1 MKIIQDG
8 GQILKHIIYLGLYL
22 LLAFSA
28 MHCTEFENT
37 DNQPTVTDL
46 PDQESWDNNI
56 FFTRDDKRRAVLTAG
71 YIAKYN
77 SKNYTIL
84 KDGVRVDFYNDEGV
98 LRSILTSEEGKVY
111 DDKQDMY
118 ANCHVV
124 VRSENGTTLYTDE
137 LFWNNSE
144 QKIISK
150 VPVKITTLS
159 DTLYGDTFKS
169 DPDLVDYE
177 ITNAHGTSDHSI
189 SIGE

>member
-8 GQILKHIIYLGLYL
+8 GQILKHIIYRGLYL

-118 ANCHVV
+118 ANGHVV

>member
-1 MKIIQDG
+1 MKIIEDDAQV
-8 GQILKHIIYLGLYL
+8 LKHIIYLGLLL
-22 LLAFSA
+22 LLAISGI
-28 MHCTEFENT
+28 HCTEFEDT
-37 DNQPTVTDL
+37 DEQPAVTDL

-84 KDGVRVDFYNDEGV
+84 KDGVRVDFYNEEGV

-118 ANCHVV
+118 ANGHVV
-124 VRSENGTTLYTDE
+124 VRSENGTTLFTDE
-137 LFWNNSE
+137 LFWNNNE

-159 DTLYGDTFKS
+159 DTLYGDTFRS

>member
-118 ANCHVV
+118 ANGHVV

>member
-1 MKIIQDG
+1 MNKVSNV
-8 GQILKHIIYLGLYL
+8 ILLIAF
-22 LLAFSA
+22 AFSLIQ
-28 MHCTEFENT
+28 CTDFEKA
-37 DNQPTVTDL
+37 DNDAVVTEL

-84 KDGVRVDFYNDEGV
+84 KDGVQVDFYNEEGI
-98 LRSILTSEEGKVY
+98 LKSILTSEEGKVF

-118 ANCHVV
+118 AYGHVI

-137 LFWNNSE
+137 LFWENRE

-177 ITNAHGTSDHSI
+177 ITNARGTSDHTI

>member
-8 GQILKHIIYLGLYL
+8 GQILKHIIYLGLLL
-22 LLAFSA
+22 LLAFSG

-37 DNQPTVTDL
+37 DDQPAVTDL

-56 FFTRDDKRRAVLTAG
+56 FFTRDDKRQAVLTAG

-84 KDGVRVDFYNDEGV
+84 KDGVRVDFYNEEGV

-118 ANCHVV
+118 ANGHVV
-124 VRSENGTTLYTDE
+124 VRSENGTTLYTNE

-177 ITNAHGTSDHSI
+177 ITNAHGTSNHSI

>member
-84 KDGVRVDFYNDEGV
+84 KDGVRVDFYKDEGV

-118 ANCHVV
+118 ANGHVV